1 MFVHVDHNTLAHI
14 HSEAWCKFPQGDLYR
29 CSVSDPQDWYCI
41 RASFSS
47 YIFKLRFH
55 NAAFV
60 LLTCQATLTS
70 RLSRRGFGIYINIS
84 EWDMVRFSV
93 FWEALALWFRFRNFL
108 LHVFFFFFLL
118 SFVYSSL
125 LFLFFFCF
133 SFVTCRASDG
143 KQPVNPVRF

>member
-1 MFVHVDHNTLAHI
+1 MFVHADHNTLAHT
-14 HSEAWCKFPQGDLYR
+14 HSIAWCKFPQGDLYR

-47 YIFKLRFH
+47 YIFNLSFH

-60 LLTCQATLTS
+60 LLMCQATLMS

-93 FWEALALWFRFRNFL
+93 FWETLALWFRFRNFL
-108 LHVFFFFFLL
+108 LPAFFC
-118 SFVYSSL
+118 L
-125 LFLFFFCF
+125 LFSSFFFFFCF
-133 SFVTCRASDG
+133 SFVTCRSSDG